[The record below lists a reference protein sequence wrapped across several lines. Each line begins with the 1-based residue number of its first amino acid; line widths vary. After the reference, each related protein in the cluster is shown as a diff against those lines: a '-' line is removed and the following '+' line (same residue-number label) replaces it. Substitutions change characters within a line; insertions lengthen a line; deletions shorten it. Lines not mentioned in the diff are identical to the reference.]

1 VANNKKSEKKSRR
14 KMLAERYAAKRAQLK
29 KAAMLDE
36 NCTPEERF
44 EARLQLTRMSRNST
58 PDRVRNRSEI
68 TGRFRKALTASP
80 SGHVTQGSG
89 SSTELTKR
97 RPTISDPLGDMLA
110 RIRTAQMRGM
120 TKVVTP
126 ASKLRVR
133 VLKAL
138 AQEGYIRG
146 YTEIEK
152 DGHKSL
158 EIELKSYEGQPV
170 LPLIK
175 RISKP
180 SRRVYS
186 SNCEIP
192 LVRNMSGISSAGSM
206 RVFSDLGIRE
216 SAGFTIRIIN
226 EDKSGP
232 QGTSI
237 DTFDRMSARLA
248 ALRQV
253 GTAGSS

>member
-1 VANNKKSEKKSRR
+1 MANNSKSEKKSRR

-29 KAAMLDE
+29 AAMLDE

-44 EARLQLTRMSRNST
+44 EARLQLARLPRNST

-68 TGRFRKALTASP
+68 TGRLRKALTVSP
-80 SGHVTQGSG
+80 GGHVTQGSE
-89 SSTELTKR
+89 SSAELTKR
-97 RPTISDPLGDMLA
+97 RLTISDPLGDMLT
-110 RIRTAQMRGM
+110 RIGTAQRRGM

-133 VLKAL
+133 VLEVL

-158 EIELKSYEGQPV
+158 EIELKHCKAQPV
-170 LPLIK
+170 VPEIK

-180 SRRVYS
+180 GRRVYAS
-186 SNCEIP
+186 ISDVP
-192 LVRNMSGISSAGSM
+192 LVRNKSGIASAGSM

-216 SAGFTIRIIN
+216 NAGFTIRIIN
-226 EDKSGP
+226 EDRPAP

-237 DTFDRMSARLA
+237 DTFDLMSARLA
-248 ALRQV
+248 ALRQT